1 MSQSNSII
9 LFDGLCN
16 FCNSTVLFL
25 IKMDKNASF
34 KFASLQADSGQALL
48 NKFNLPRQD
57 FGSIILIQGN
67 QYFVKSTAILIII
80 KSLGGY
86 FYPLY
91 LLLSIIPRPISNF
104 FYDLIAKY
112 RFKIWGVRNSCMVP
126 SEDLKERFL

>member
-1 MSQSNSII
+1 
-9 LFDGLCN
+9 
-16 FCNSTVLFL
+16 
-25 IKMDKNASF
+25 MDKNASF

>member
-67 QYFVKSTAILIII
+67 QYFVKSTALLIII

>member
-1 MSQSNSII
+1 
-9 LFDGLCN
+9 
-16 FCNSTVLFL
+16 
-25 IKMDKNASF
+25 MDKNASF
-34 KFASLQADSGQALL
+34 KFASLQAGSGQALL